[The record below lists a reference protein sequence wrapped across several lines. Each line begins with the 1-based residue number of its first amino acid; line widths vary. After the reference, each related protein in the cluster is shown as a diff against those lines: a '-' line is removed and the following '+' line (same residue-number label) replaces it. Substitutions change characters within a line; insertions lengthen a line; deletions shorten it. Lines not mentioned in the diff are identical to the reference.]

1 MNVLQKI
8 GGFLGEKLSEV
19 YTMLKAHVS
28 DRWNPHQVTKE
39 QVGLGNVDNTS
50 DLDKP
55 VSTAQQDALNGKV
68 NREEGKELMPSPD
81 EGLNREYY
89 LNASGKWE
97 KISPDAM
104 VITMTI
110 QEDGQHFSLDED
122 ELGAYLKAYY
132 GISSYEEE
140 RNPDTVNSH
149 IGVYLKYAPYG
160 VRYKEDGTVDNIFT
174 IWNFIKVI
182 LTSTEYGI
190 PHLIARE
197 FDADDEG
204 VVITGYYCQIDIWND
219 NGGALKPSV
228 MYSSISKSHVAFK
241 SYVDNTKAGKADF
254 QAHIDKSSIHRTS
267 AEIRAEITEGDI
279 PPEIARQTTVEQALN
294 EKVDREEGKE
304 LVASVEIGKLANIG
318 TYLSEST
325 GFRAEENGSW
335 SIGFRSMNPVDHS
348 SAVHDFVLPVVSADR
363 SGLMPPEY
371 KQAIESLGSGV
382 IIIPADFTKGSEAM
396 EAGMIAAAQERLA
409 DGTLFKKP
417 VYLLYRWKE
426 DYTNEDAP
434 VYYSLVSRSDETW
447 TTFGAGKMVSL
458 LFNSSIVVAFADEPE
473 YAEAMCLVIK
483 ITTSNNQVR
492 IAYQSYS
499 DPYMLENIY
508 LTEDENGI
516 INNADKNWNKLYTE
530 LKKNNHPQVSLKT
543 PSSGMY
549 CPVSYEFTVN
559 DAAAANPVYSGT
571 MEISYVK
578 ETDGVQELWVETRVI
593 PDFWVTGSYNFDSYL
608 KKYPLSDVMR
618 VSRIRVVNTLPADE
632 DLQEGDIII
641 LKEA

>member
-19 YTMLKAHVS
+19 YTMLKAHVG

-68 NREEGKELMPSPD
+68 
-81 EGLNREYY
+81 
-89 LNASGKWE
+89 
-97 KISPDAM
+97 
-104 VITMTI
+104 
-110 QEDGQHFSLDED
+110 
-122 ELGAYLKAYY
+122 
-132 GISSYEEE
+132 
-140 RNPDTVNSH
+140 
-149 IGVYLKYAPYG
+149 
-160 VRYKEDGTVDNIFT
+160 
-174 IWNFIKVI
+174 
-182 LTSTEYGI
+182 
-190 PHLIARE
+190 
-197 FDADDEG
+197 
-204 VVITGYYCQIDIWND
+204 
-219 NGGALKPSV
+219 
-228 MYSSISKSHVAFK
+228 
-241 SYVDNTKAGKADF
+241 
-254 QAHIDKSSIHRTS
+254 
-267 AEIRAEITEGDI
+267 
-279 PPEIARQTTVEQALN
+279 
-294 EKVDREEGKE
+294 DREEGKE
-304 LVASVEIGKLANIG
+304 LVASAEVGKLANIG

-325 GFRAEENGSW
+325 GFRAEENGNW

-348 SAVHDFVLPVVSADR
+348 SAVHDFTLPVVSADR

-396 EAGMIAAAQERLA
+396 EAEMIAAAQERLA

-543 PSSGMY
+543 PSSGLY

-559 DAAAANPVYSGT
+559 DAAATNPVYSGT

-608 KKYPLSDVMR
+608 KKYPL
-618 VSRIRVVNTLPADE
+618 NTGNKALNIIAENGVRTVYDGSAEISVQIPQVGRSIQVRGLNEHGYWEAE
-632 DLQEGDIII
+632 QFAFFCFEMDIIGIPKEEIAVYFQKVYYEEGEWKIEFDYQLRNAPDYSFPVNMISVAEQGYYRWQVYYTDKRTLLSGI
-641 LKEA
+641 LQSDILFFHVIKGRREIIPVNPIAFCEGYERYNPFVPKEEWDGCAAAYFRLYGFSEAVTGKLMKYVDSTWIVEEEHISIFLPL